1 MAQYTTTVKGSIAE
15 LRRFIEHNKSQLGF
29 TISTEDETEGTVE
42 GIKYYVAGYER
53 YAYIGGNRVSLNV
66 TMMEFSEG
74 VRVVAISLGGSQG
87 AFVKINHW
95 SEDNFLNAFV
105 SIVEDYRKKKGE
117 V

>member
-1 MAQYTTTVKGSIAE
+1 MAKYVTTVKGSIAQ
-15 LRRFIEHNKSQLGF
+15 LRKYIDRNKSQLGF

-42 GIKYYVAGYER
+42 GINYYVAGYER

-74 VRVVAISLGGSQG
+74 VRVIAISLGGSQG

-105 SIVEDYRKKKGE
+105 SVIEDYKKRQR
-117 V
+117 